1 MKKFLFFIS
10 TAVLLGITSCS
21 DDSCDH
27 IIPTSPPP
35 ISPIIGSWYEET
47 ENEEMRFGENGT
59 FYDKY
64 CNTRRSAE
72 VEGRWEYDYANK
84 KLTYTYSFLGQTQF
98 ADWTV
103 KNIKEDNLGF
113 TISSTKVADHNLEK
127 IVETYKMEVGAVKEI
142 QFAKEYPA
150 YSVQSYVSNNPRL
163 ASVTNDGKITAEGE
177 KGTTYIKVVTD
188 KLTVWVKVVVGDDCL
203 DLWYNYP
210 SLMGASYNELK
221 DILGIPSIKGDDGYS
236 YGYILADL
244 NDYVQEVDVFLN
256 LNTGLV
262 EEIGMCLK
270 PSVPESEILTY
281 LKSHYYGYEEIG
293 PEYYTTAP
301 DIEKSVSVV
310 QYDKE
315 NAVVHFLPSEV
326 YQWPDYTYSFGL
338 TTDEIVKE
346 FGSLYYDILP
356 YYFLTNYYVESVYF
370 NMDDVTDKVTA
381 YQLTIRPGIDVQSLH
396 KLLSSKYNHYKSN
409 EANTQFAYRDGDSQE
424 TSKVMIVYNSEKGVV
439 IYYDLENYGK
449 SSNNVKKRALE
460 DNPFSFDIDTSRVKK

>member
-1 MKKFLFFIS
+1 MKKLLIIFS
-10 TAVLLGITSCS
+10 TMMLLGLTSCS

-27 IIPTSPPP
+27 ILPPP
-35 ISPIIGSWYEET
+35 PPETLPVGSWYEEA
-47 ENEEMRFGENGT
+47 ENEEMRFSENGT

-64 CNTRRSAE
+64 CNTKRSAE
-72 VEGRWEYDYANK
+72 IEGRWEYDKANK

-103 KNIKEDNLGF
+103 KNINEDELGF

-127 IVETYKMEVGAVKEI
+127 IVETYKMEVGAVQEI
-142 QFAKEYPA
+142 QFAKLYPSF
-150 YSVQSYVSNNPRL
+150 SVQSYVSNNPRL

-210 SLMGASYNELK
+210 SLMGANYNELK
-221 DILGIPSIKGDDGYS
+221 DILGIPSIAGEDGYS
-236 YGYILADL
+236 YGYILDDF
-244 NDYVQEVDVFLN
+244 NDYIQEVDVFLN

-262 EEIGMCLK
+262 EEIGMCIK

-281 LKSHYYGYEEIG
+281 LKSHYYDFEEIG

-315 NAVVHFLPSEV
+315 NAVVHFLSPTV
-326 YQWPDYTYSFGL
+326 YQWPDYTYSFGM
-338 TTDEIVKE
+338 TTDEIVKK
-346 FGSLYYDILP
+346 FGSLYFDVLP

-370 NMDDVTDKVTA
+370 NMDEATDKVTA
-381 YQLTIRPGIDVQSLH
+381 YQLTVRTEIDVQSLH
-396 KLLSSKYNHYKSN
+396 KLLSSKYNYYKSN
-409 EANTQFAYRDGDSQE
+409 DTNTQFAYRDGDSQE
-424 TSKVMIVYNSEKGVV
+424 TSKVMIVYNSEKSVV

-449 SSNNVKKRALE
+449 SSNNAKTRALE
-460 DNPFSFDIDTSRVKK
+460 NDPFSFETYFSTEK